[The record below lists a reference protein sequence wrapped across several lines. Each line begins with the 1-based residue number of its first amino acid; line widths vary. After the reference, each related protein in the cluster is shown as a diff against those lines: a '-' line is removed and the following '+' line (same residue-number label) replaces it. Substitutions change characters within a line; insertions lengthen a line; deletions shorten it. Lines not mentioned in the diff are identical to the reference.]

1 MSDIFRKMPIER
13 ILNERKEGPQ
23 LKRVYGAFEL
33 IMLGIGVIVGTGIFV
48 ITGVAAADYAGPAL
62 TISFIIAGFACAC
75 AALCYAEL
83 ASMIPASGSSYT
95 FCYVGLGEVFGWFV
109 GWCLTL
115 EYIVAMSAIA
125 TGWSAY
131 ITNLLSVVGI
141 HLPSFLVAGPFSG
154 GLVNL
159 PAIIIVSAIAG
170 LLILGAKESA
180 NVNNFLVIVKIGI
193 VILFIVLGVRHVNVA
208 NFTPFMPYGWDGV
221 FSGAAI
227 VFFAYLGFDAIAN
240 AAEEVKDPA
249 KDLPKGI
256 IGSLI
261 VVTVLYI
268 AVTLVLTG
276 MLPYLKYHDVAAPV
290 AYALAQ
296 VGVNWGSA
304 LVSVGA
310 VTGLTSGVLVT
321 MYSSTRLIYA
331 ISRDGLLPT
340 KFSKISEKASTPTSS
355 TFLIWLLGCLIT
367 GFLPI
372 GIIAELVNMGTIAAF
387 IMVSITVIKLRQSHP
402 EIERSFRVPLVPVV
416 PILAVVI
423 CGFLAL
429 QLASITKIAFVCWV
443 ALGLII
449 YFSYGK
455 QHSLL
460 GKELNAKTSIEDKRS
475 V

>member
-1 MSDIFRKMPIER
+1 MLDIFRKMPIER
-13 ILNERKEGPQ
+13 ILSEKKEGPQ

-33 IMLGIGVIVGTGIFV
+33 IMLGIGVIVGSGIFV

-109 GWCLTL
+109 GWCLIL

-131 ITNLLSVVGI
+131 ITNLLTVIGVD
-141 HLPSFLVAGPFSG
+141 LPSVLTAGPFEG
-154 GLVNL
+154 GLINL
-159 PAIIIVSAIAG
+159 PAILIVSIIAG
-170 LLILGAKESA
+170 LLLLGARESA
-180 NVNNFLVIVKIGI
+180 AVNNLLVVVKIAVIV
-193 VILFIVLGVRHVNVA
+193 LFIVLGMKHVDVR

-221 FSGAAI
+221 FAGAAI

-240 AAEEVKDPA
+240 AAEEVKNPA
-249 KDLPKGI
+249 KDMPRAI
-256 IGSLI
+256 VGSLI

-268 AVTLVLTG
+268 VVTLVLTG
-276 MLPYLKYHDVAAPV
+276 MLPYLAYKEVAAPV

-296 VGVNWGSA
+296 VGINWGSA

-321 MYSSTRLIYA
+321 MYSSSRMIYA
-331 ISRDGLLPT
+331 ISRDGLLPI
-340 KFSKISEKASTPTSS
+340 KFSKISVKAGTPVTAI
-355 TFLIWLLGCLIT
+355 FVVWIIGCLLS

-387 IMVSITVIKLRQSHP
+387 IMVSITVIVLRKSHP
-402 EIERSFRVPLVPVV
+402 ELERSFKVPLVPVI
-416 PILAVVI
+416 PAVAIVI
-423 CGFLAL
+423 CSFLAI
-429 QLASITKIAFVCWV
+429 QLASVTWIAFACWV
-443 ALGLII
+443 TLGLTV
-449 YFSYGK
+449 YFVYGK
-455 QHSLL
+455 SHSLL
-460 GKELNAKTSIEDKRS
+460 GRA
-475 V
+475 

>member
-1 MSDIFRKMPIER
+1 MSDIFRKMPMER
-13 ILNERKEGPQ
+13 ILNEKKDGPS

-62 TISFIIAGFACAC
+62 IISFIIAGFACAC

-83 ASMIPASGSSYT
+83 AAMIPASGSSYT

-125 TGWSAY
+125 TGWGAY
-131 ITNLLSVVGI
+131 ITNLMSVIGI
-141 HLPSFLVAGPFSG
+141 HLPSILTAGPFSG
-154 GLVNL
+154 GLINL
-159 PAIIIVSAIAG
+159 PAVVIISIIAG
-170 LLILGAKESA
+170 LLLIGAKESA
-180 NVNNFLVIVKIGI
+180 RVNNVLVVVKIGI
-193 VILFIVLGVRHVNVA
+193 ILLFIVLGIKHVNVA
-208 NFTPFMPYGWDGV
+208 NFTPFMPFGWNGV

-240 AAEEVKDPA
+240 TAEEVKNPA
-249 KDLPKGI
+249 KDLPRGI
-256 IGSLI
+256 IGSL
-261 VVTVLYI
+261 VAVTVLYI
-268 AVTLVLTG
+268 AVTLILTG
-276 MLPYLKYHDVAAPV
+276 MVHYTEFHDVAAPV
-290 AYALAQ
+290 AYALVK

-310 VTGLTSGVLVT
+310 VAGLTSGVLVT
-321 MYSSTRLIYA
+321 MYSSTRTAYA

-340 KFSKISEKASTPTSS
+340 RFSRISAKASTPT
-355 TFLIWLLGCLIT
+355 TATALVWILGCLIA

-387 IMVSITVIKLRQSHP
+387 IMVSIAVIKLRKSHP
-402 EIERSFRVPLVPVV
+402 DTPRAFKVPLVPLV
-416 PILAVVI
+416 PILAIVI

-429 QLASITKIAFVCWV
+429 QLAHITWIAFVCWS

-449 YFSYGK
+449 YFSYGRS
-455 QHSLL
+455 HSLL
-460 GKELNAKTSIEDKRS
+460 GKELNGKTKL
-475 V
+475 

>member
-1 MSDIFRKMPIER
+1 MSDIFRKMPMER
-13 ILNERKEGPQ
+13 ILNEKKEGPK

-62 TISFIIAGFACAC
+62 VISFIIAGFACAC

-109 GWCLTL
+109 GWCLIL

-131 ITNLLSVVGI
+131 ITNLLSVIGI
-141 HLPSFLVAGPFSG
+141 HLPPILVAGPFSG
-154 GLVNL
+154 GLINL
-159 PAIIIVSAIAG
+159 PAIIIISAIAG
-170 LLILGAKESA
+170 LLLVGAKESA
-180 NVNNFLVIVKIGI
+180 TVNNILVVVKIG
-193 VILFIVLGVRHVNVA
+193 VVALFIILGVKHVDVT
-208 NFTPFMPYGWDGV
+208 NFTPFMPFGWDGV
-221 FSGAAI
+221 FTGAAI

-240 AAEEVKDPA
+240 AAEEVRNPA
-249 KDLPKGI
+249 KDLPRGI

-261 VVTVLYI
+261 VVTILYI
-268 AVTLVLTG
+268 TVTLILTG
-276 MLPYLKYHDVAAPV
+276 MVPYMEYHNVAAPV
-290 AYALAQ
+290 AYALAK

-304 LVSVGA
+304 LVSIGA

-321 MYSSTRLIYA
+321 MYSSTRLSYA

-340 KFSKISEKASTPTSS
+340 KFSKISAKAGTPT
-355 TFLIWLLGCLIT
+355 TATALVWIMGCLIA

-372 GIIAELVNMGTIAAF
+372 GVIAELVNMGTIAAF
-387 IMVSITVIKLRQSHP
+387 IMVSIAVMKLRKSHP
-402 EIERSFRVPLVPVV
+402 DTVRAFKVPLVPVI
-416 PILAVVI
+416 PILAIVI

-429 QLASITKIAFVCWV
+429 QLAPVTWMAFVGWV
-443 ALGLII
+443 VIGMII
-449 YFSYGK
+449 YFSYGRS
-455 QHSLL
+455 HSLL
-460 GKELNAKTSIEDKRS
+460 GKELSSHKNL
-475 V
+475 

>member
-13 ILNERKEGPQ
+13 ILNQKKEGPR

-131 ITNLLSVVGI
+131 ITNLLSVIGI

-154 GLVNL
+154 GLINL
-159 PAIIIVSAIAG
+159 PAILIISAIAG
-170 LLILGAKESA
+170 LLLMGAKESA
-180 NVNNFLVIVKIGI
+180 TVNNILVVVKIGI
-193 VILFIVLGVRHVNVA
+193 VVLFILLGVRHVDIN

-221 FSGAAI
+221 FAGAAI

-240 AAEEVKDPA
+240 AAEEVKNPA

-261 VVTVLYI
+261 VVTILYI

-276 MLPYLKYHDVAAPV
+276 MVPYLEYHNVAAPV
-290 AYALAQ
+290 AYALAK

-340 KFSKISEKASTPTSS
+340 KFSKISSKAGTPTTS
-355 TFLIWLLGCLIT
+355 TALVWLLGCLIA

-387 IMVSITVIKLRQSHP
+387 IMVSITVVKLRKSHP
-402 EIERSFRVPLVPVV
+402 DIDRVFKVPFVPVI
-416 PILAVVI
+416 PILAI
-423 CGFLAL
+423 LTCGFLAL
-429 QLASITKIAFVCWV
+429 QLASITWTAFACWV
-443 ALGLII
+443 AFGLII
-449 YFSYGK
+449 YFIYGRT
-455 QHSLL
+455 HSLL
-460 GKELNAKTSIEDKRS
+460 GKELGGSTKL
-475 V
+475 